1 MPLRCFVDYDDDD
14 ADDDARKM
22 LRKML
27 QQTPQ
32 NLRILLRKM

>member
-1 MPLRCFVDYDDDD
+1 MPLRCPRDYDD
-14 ADDDARKM
+14 DDDARKM

>member
-1 MPLRCFVDYDDDD
+1 MSLQYFGDYEDG
-14 ADDDARKM
+14 DARKM

>member
-14 ADDDARKM
+14 EDARKM